1 LKTKYAGKAKA
12 EAEAEAKGMSLLFC
26 VRTLRRV
33 ALSQSFKTL
42 KRHRHLTTESCTG
55 RVLFLAE
62 REEEG
67 VECEVQE
74 QHFYSAKIQ
83 KAILGPAIKLPPIP
97 FKSLNHS
104 EVRNGLLCHREDSQF
119 YIYSADTGEVS
130 TLPDVPTPEFP
141 YEPESLDHYFGFD
154 PLSNEPKV
162 LLCQGVLAE
171 CGPMEERFWIFTRG
185 SGSWNRIHPSPPH
198 PLESFSEK
206 DPVFANGTVHW
217 IYDNRED
224 HFDAY
229 SYPRKYILAFDMVK
243 EKFRKIKVP
252 HPDYS
257 NEELTTFGGRLA
269 LMEVCEHDEMRFWI
283 LENND
288 KWVKETIHFPF
299 GWREYRDIVAF
310 DNNTGEMLLESSSS
324 DSFFFYNTKTGIF
337 RTAELTGFPQWCQSG
352 RYPSLYPV
360 EVKFDD

>member
-1 LKTKYAGKAKA
+1 
-12 EAEAEAKGMSLLFC
+12 MSLLFC

-33 ALSQSFKTL
+33 SLSQSFKTL

-62 REEEG
+62 RAEEG
-67 VECEVQE
+67 VECEEQE

-104 EVRNGLLCHREDSQF
+104 EVCNGLLCHREDSQF
-119 YIYSADTGEVS
+119 YIYSANTGEVS

-141 YEPESLDHYFGFD
+141 YEPESLEHYFGFD

-162 LLCQGVLAE
+162 LLCQGVLAQ
-171 CGPMEERFWIFTRG
+171 CGTMEERFWVFTRG

-198 PLESFSEK
+198 PLESLSFSEK
-206 DPVFANGTVHW
+206 DHVFANGTVHW
-217 IYDNRED
+217 IYDN
-224 HFDAY
+224 
-229 SYPRKYILAFDMVK
+229 
-243 EKFRKIKVP
+243 
-252 HPDYS
+252 
-257 NEELTTFGGRLA
+257 
-269 LMEVCEHDEMRFWI
+269 DEMRFWI

-299 GWREYRDIVAF
+299 GWRKYRDIVAF

-337 RTAELTGFPQWCQSG
+337 RTAELTGFPQWCHSEW
-352 RYPSLYPV
+352 RSLYPI